1 MSNTRREFLKSC
13 GPLVVVPALAVT
25 NRLGAAGAWQLSFD
39 KVHDVVEVRVG
50 GPSGRLIK
58 WNDRGLGGRYTWC
71 WKDPLGELRSIAPWV
86 GDGDRI
92 KLWAKVLIME
102 GGTGDH
108 QCDMNT
114 LYNGVRKQRWEF
126 DEDEDH
132 EIGR

>member
-1 MSNTRREFLKSC
+1 MNYTRLQFLKSC
-13 GPLVVVPALAVT
+13 GPLVLVPVLAF
-25 NRLGAAGAWQLSFD
+25 NDRLKGAGAWQLSFD
-39 KVHDVVEVRVG
+39 KVHDVVEVHLG
-50 GPSGRLIK
+50 GPEGQLIR
-58 WNDRGLGGRYTWC
+58 WDDRGFGGQYTWS
-71 WKDPLGELRSIAPWV
+71 WKDPLAEVRSIAPWV

-92 KLWAKVLIME
+92 KLWAKVWTME

-114 LYNGVRKQRWEF
+114 LYDGVRKQRWEF